1 MVGVIPL
8 CHNVIFVFCF
18 VYFFICSLLTIL
30 PTTKLVLTI
39 AVISKGQ
46 QQASVHQQQFNNLLA
61 KSHKQNQPIQIQQ
74 QQVRE
79 NDPIGLSVSEQITF
93 PSNDGDSA
101 NDRQPPA
108 TNPNYNLLLQNVE
121 QRISTQG
128 PDNYIHRTTKVATSN
143 NNANQYN
150 DDQYEYIREFSW
162 KLFQVSSVFYTFKF
176 HILFI
181 SLFLD
186 FIKN

>member
-1 MVGVIPL
+1 MLL
-8 CHNVIFVFCF
+8 CL
-18 VYFFICSLLTIL
+18 FFYLFAIDYI

-46 QQASVHQQQFNNLLA
+46 QQTSVHQQQFNNLLA
-61 KSHKQNQPIQIQQ
+61 TSHKQNPSIQIQQ

-79 NDPIGLSVSEQITF
+79 NDPIGLSANEQITF
-93 PSNDGDSA
+93 PSNDGDSI

-128 PDNYIHRTTKVATSN
+128 PDNYIHRTTKVATAN

-150 DDQYEYIREFSW
+150 DDQYGYIRDFSW
-162 KLFQVSSVFYTFKF
+162 KLFQVSSLFYTFNF
-176 HILFI
+176 HILFL
-181 SLFLD
+181 SLFLVSN
-186 FIKN
+186 KN